1 MYLII
6 GGDSIIGKALSAFWE
21 EKKIPYCASTRHSE
35 QVNQKR
41 PYIDLASLIWR
52 QLQTGQYD
60 AVVFCAAATK
70 LADCEEYPEATRAI
84 NVEATLALARFMAL
98 RGSYLLFL
106 STNQV
111 FDGTK
116 PHRKVSDHVCPIN
129 EYGRQKVDAEQ
140 LIRQE
145 PRSAVLRL
153 SKVIYPDLPLLRQW
167 ESHLQA
173 GQSIEAFTDMYLA
186 PISLE
191 KVVKRIDHLVQNKET
206 GIFHLSGEKDV
217 SYYSFAK
224 SNFSNIP
231 NADKLIGKSRVSE
244 ANFLGLQSPRYTSL
258 Q

>member
-21 EKKIPYCASTRHSE
+21 EKKIPYCASTRRSE

-41 PYIDLASLIWR
+41 PYIDLASLTWPE
-52 QLQTGQYD
+52 LETGQYD

-70 LADCEEYPEATRAI
+70 LADCEEYPETTRAI
-84 NVEATLALARFMAL
+84 NVEATLALVRFMAL

-116 PHRKVSDHVCPIN
+116 PHRKVSDKICPIN
-129 EYGRQKVDAEQ
+129 EYGRQKADAER
-140 LIRQE
+140 LFRQE
-145 PRSAVLRL
+145 SRSAVLRL
-153 SKVIYPDLPLLRQW
+153 SKVIYPDLPLLRHW
-167 ESHLQA
+167 ESRLQK
-173 GQSIEAFTDMYLA
+173 GQSIEAYTDMYLA

-191 KVVKRIDHLVQNKET
+191 KVVKRIDQLLQNKEP
-206 GIFHLSGEKDV
+206 GIFHISGEEDV

-224 SNFSNIP
+224 SYFSDIP
-231 NADKLIGKSRVSE
+231 NADKLIQKSTFSKTDL
-244 ANFLGLQSPRYTSL
+244 LGIKFPRYTSL

>member
-6 GGDSIIGKALSAFWE
+6 GGDSIIGKALSAFWK
-21 EKKIPYCASTRHSE
+21 EKDIPYCASTRRKE
-35 QVNQKR
+35 QVNNNR
-41 PYIDLASLIWR
+41 PYIDLATLSWPE
-52 QLQTGQYD
+52 LQIGQYD
-60 AVVFCAAATK
+60 AVVFCAALTK
-70 LADCEEYPEATRAI
+70 LADCEKYPETTKVI
-84 NVEATLALARFMAL
+84 NVDATVALAKIMAL

-145 PRSAVLRL
+145 PCSAVLRL

-167 ESHLQA
+167 ESRLQA

-186 PISLE
+186 PISIE
-191 KVVKRIDHLVQNKET
+191 KVVKRIDYLVHNRET
-206 GIFHLSGEKDV
+206 GIFHLSGKKDV

-224 SNFSNIP
+224 LNFSNIP
-231 NADKLIGKSRVSE
+231 NAEKLIGKSSIHNSLLVG
-244 ANFLGLQSPRYTSL
+244 FPIPRYTSL

>member
-116 PHRKVSDHVCPIN
+116 PHRKVSDQVCPIN
-129 EYGRQKVDAEQ
+129 EYGRQKADAER
-140 LIRQE
+140 LFRQE
-145 PRSAVLRL
+145 SRSAVLRL
-153 SKVIYPDLPLLRQW
+153 SKVIYPDLPLLRLW
-167 ESHLQA
+167 ESRLQT
-173 GQSIEAFTDMYLA
+173 GQTIEAFTDMYLA

-191 KVVKRIDHLVQNKET
+191 KVVKRIDQLVHNQET
-206 GIFHLSGEKDV
+206 GIFHISGEEDI
-217 SYYSFAK
+217 SYYSFAQ
-224 SNFSNIP
+224 SYFSNIP
-231 NADKLIGKSRVSE
+231 NADKLIQKSTCSK
-244 ANFLGLQSPRYTSL
+244 ANSLGIQFLRYTSL

>member
-70 LADCEEYPEATRAI
+70 LSDCEEHPEKTRFI
-84 NVEATLALARFMAL
+84 NVDATVALSRLMGL

-116 PHRKVSDHVCPIN
+116 PQRNISDQVCPIN
-129 EYGRQKVDAEQ
+129 EYGCQKADAEQ
-140 LIRQE
+140 LILQE

-153 SKVIYPDLPLLRQW
+153 SKVIYPDLPLLRHW
-167 ESHLQA
+167 ESRLQT
-173 GQSIEAFTDMYLA
+173 GQSIEAYTDMYLA

-191 KVVKRIDHLVQNKET
+191 KVVERIDQLLQNQET
-206 GIFHLSGEKDV
+206 GIFHISGEEDV
-217 SYYSFAK
+217 SYYNFAN
-224 SNFSNIP
+224 SYFSDIP
-231 NADKLIGKSRVSE
+231 NADKLIQKSTFSKADSLVMQ
-244 ANFLGLQSPRYTSL
+244 FPRYTSL

>member
-6 GGDSIIGKALSAFWE
+6 GGDSIIGRALSAFWK
-21 EKKIPYCASTRHSE
+21 EKNIPYCASTRRRE
-35 QVNQKR
+35 QVDETR
-41 PYIDLASLIWR
+41 PYIDLATLSWPELEI
-52 QLQTGQYD
+52 GQYD

-70 LADCEEYPEATRAI
+70 LSDCEEHPETTRVI
-84 NVEATLALARFMAL
+84 NVDATVALAKLMAL
-98 RGSYLLFL
+98 RGCYLLFL